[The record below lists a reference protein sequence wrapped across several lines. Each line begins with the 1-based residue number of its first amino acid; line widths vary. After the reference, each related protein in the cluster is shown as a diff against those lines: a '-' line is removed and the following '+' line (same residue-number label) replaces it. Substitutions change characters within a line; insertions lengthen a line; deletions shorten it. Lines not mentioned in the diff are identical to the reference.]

1 MKIKFSEIFKKK
13 SAVITAVCLVLGVLL
28 ILFPSKTDKDTNN
41 KKTPSA
47 EASAES
53 YTEKLEKRIL
63 ELCSAVKGA
72 GNVRVLVTLESGSE
86 YVYADNIDEEKRAD
100 GSSAGASD
108 YIIINSGEGEAPVLV
123 REIYPK
129 VRGVAVV
136 CDGGASA
143 DICEKI
149 TSLLSAS
156 LGISANRV
164 KVTS

>member
-100 GSSAGASD
+100 GSSAGA
-108 YIIINSGEGEAPVLV
+108 
-123 REIYPK
+123 K